1 MLLYTIVT
9 FYEAYAHF
17 AQIFFHVGD
26 KKLHLDKSKDA
37 YACLNLEFGIIQNR
51 HICFHS

>member
-9 FYEAYAHF
+9 FYEAYTHF

-37 YACLNLEFGIIQNR
+37 YVCLNLEFDIIQNR